1 MNREYGDLRVVLG
14 LAAALVTPLTIA
26 HAETVAVIA
35 GQELALSPEKYVGE
49 RIEVRGARCFHAGGE
64 EYRCA
69 VPNRAQRLSILAKSI
84 EPTGIRKHLQ
94 STCRSAAE
102 SRSPRCRFT
111 LRFVPD
117 RIEFDRARRSQP
129 RTIIR
134 PAVLE
139 LTRPAG
145 GS

>member
-1 MNREYGDLRVVLG
+1 MQPRHGVIRAVMG
-14 LAAALVTPLTIA
+14 LAAMLLMPLTMA
-26 HAETVAVIA
+26 QAETVAVIA
-35 GQELALSPEKYVGE
+35 GHELALSPEKYVGE

-64 EYRCA
+64 DYGCA
-69 VPNRAQRLSILAKSI
+69 VPNRAQPLSILATDI
-84 EPTGIRKHLQ
+84 APTDMKKHLQ
-94 STCRSAAE
+94 STCQSAAK

-117 RIEFDRARRSQP
+117 RIEFDRSSRNQP

-139 LTRPAG
+139 VTRPAG